1 MTPDCN
7 SFGAKHYEPRPAG
20 SGYRPDTAVPRVSA
34 PLELPRHRKPKVLI
48 VGAGIG
54 GITLGV
60 LLHKANI
67 PFIIFEKNT
76 ETKPTGAAIS
86 IGSTLLP
93 LFQQLGIQK
102 EFEAIGKP
110 NAKLHLYNEQL
121 SPVFTADFTPRES
134 ITGAVERIVAKPD
147 LYDLLRRQ
155 IPQENILMSKKILRR
170 WGTLRDPS
178 APTEALDQE
187 EFPQLKLPQSQSA
200 VIVGHTTSYK
210 IVIQFLTKE
219 TAKLNDSFRNSE
231 CGPEAAEA
239 MCHVVRTFPVPL
251 EREGNAGTPVTLG
264 DLIDKT
270 SKEQIS
276 KVMLEEKVF
285 NTWFGRRTVL
295 LGNACHK
302 LNPSRGLGAVTS
314 IHDAAA
320 LANWIHSLH
329 SYSVPA
335 LEGIFKEYQAE
346 RHPVAKA
353 MFTSSNFFGK
363 AGGKS
368 LKSKLIEMFLTR
380 GGSGPST
387 RSACTKRSRFCIK
400 DKHALLDDDAAFA
413 SGILEVTDKEIAA
426 AWTIEIGDNAAARSQ
441 RKAGCTLLVKG
452 FSGIDGAGD
461 KSNTHE
467 GDEEQLAGKHLEV
480 QEFGLLR
487 RM

>member
-67 PFIIFEKNT
+67 PFIIFEKNK
-76 ETKPTGAAIS
+76 ETKPIGAAIS

-110 NAKLHLYNEQL
+110 NVKLHLYNEQL
-121 SPVFTADFTPRES
+121 SPVFTADFTPRER

-155 IPQENILMSKKILRR
+155 IPQENILMSKKILSYEEHKDSVSIHCSDDSSYH
-170 WGTLRDPS
+170 GDILVGADGAHS
-178 APTEALDQE
+178 AIRQHLYKQLKARGSLPRSDDVPLPFSCVCLVGQTEALDLE

-210 IVIQFLTKE
+210 FLTKE

-251 EREGNAGTPVTLG
+251 ERVGNAGTPVTLG

-302 LNPSRGLGAVTS
+302 
-314 IHDAAA
+314 
-320 LANWIHSLH
+320 
-329 SYSVPA
+329 
-335 LEGIFKEYQAE
+335 
-346 RHPVAKA
+346 
-353 MFTSSNFFGK
+353 
-363 AGGKS
+363 
-368 LKSKLIEMFLTR
+368 
-380 GGSGPST
+380 
-387 RSACTKRSRFCIK
+387 
-400 DKHALLDDDAAFA
+400 
-413 SGILEVTDKEIAA
+413 
-426 AWTIEIGDNAAARSQ
+426 
-441 RKAGCTLLVKG
+441 VK
-452 FSGIDGAGD
+452 
-461 KSNTHE
+461 
-467 GDEEQLAGKHLEV
+467 
-480 QEFGLLR
+480 
-487 RM
+487 